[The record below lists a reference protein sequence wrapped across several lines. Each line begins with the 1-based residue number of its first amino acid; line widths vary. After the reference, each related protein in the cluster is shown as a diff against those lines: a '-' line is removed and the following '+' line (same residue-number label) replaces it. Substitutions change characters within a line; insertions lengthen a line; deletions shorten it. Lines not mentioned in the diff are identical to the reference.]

1 MHTQGFSLLELLII
15 IGISSIV
22 ATVGIHHWKAI
33 VLRNE
38 LVSTTQQL
46 AYFLNE
52 VQVKAYTENQNYK
65 LFVFS
70 SPWCLTI
77 TSEER
82 PASCKQGELHF
93 IKPNNSVEITGLT
106 EKKLIYF
113 WGRRNMAQ
121 SFSLELSNEVGKSK
135 VFVSYRGRI
144 RFCQLNSYLP
154 SLPPC

>member
-1 MHTQGFSLLELLII
+1 MHDQGFSLLELLII
-15 IGISSIV
+15 IGISSIL
-22 ATVGIHHWKAI
+22 ATVGVHHWKVI
-33 VLRNE
+33 ERRNE

-46 AYFLNE
+46 ANFLKE

-82 PASCKQGELHF
+82 PASCKQGELQF
-93 IKPNNSVEITGLT
+93 IKPNNSVEISGLT

-121 SFSLELSNEVGKSK
+121 SFSLELSNEIGKSK
-135 VFVSYRGRI
+135 VIISYRGRI
-144 RFCQLNSYLP
+144 RFCLLNGYLP

>member
-33 VLRNE
+33 ALRNE

-121 SFSLELSNEVGKSK
+121 SFSLELSNKIGKSK